1 MKRVVIAGA
10 TGFIGRQ
17 LCRQLCED
25 YELIA
30 LSRNTT
36 KATEILDGLAQVVQ
50 EGAKRV
56 GDWAETIDG
65 AFAAINLSGENIG
78 SGRWTSGKKEK
89 ILSSR
94 LDSSKAL
101 LEAIKRVREK
111 PEVAVIASAI
121 GFYGSRGDEQIDED
135 SAAGKGFLADVC
147 RQVENIAKD
156 IEAAGVRC
164 VIIRSGVVL
173 GRQGGALLKLM
184 QPFRFSM
191 GGHIGSGRQ
200 WFSWISLEDEAD
212 AIRFLMENDNLH
224 GAFNLTAPE
233 PAKMK
238 DFCNT
243 LGKVLNRPSWFH
255 VPDFILKI
263 IFGEMADEMLLAS
276 QKVYPKR
283 LLQAGFRFKY
293 PDLESAVKNILG
305 QFARANLSV

>member
-173 GRQGGALLKLM
+173 GRQGGALVKLM
-184 QPFRFSM
+184 QPFRFFM
-191 GGHIGSGRQ
+191 GGHIGTGQQ

-212 AIRFLMENDNLH
+212 AIKFLMEKENLS
-224 GAFNLTAPE
+224 GAFNLTAPQSVI
-233 PAKMK
+233 MK
-238 DFCNT
+238 DFYRT

-263 IFGEMADEMLLAS
+263 IFGEMADEMLLVS

-283 LLQAGFRFKY
+283 LLQAGFEFKY
-293 PDLESAVKNILG
+293 PDLESAIKNILG
-305 QFARANLSV
+305 